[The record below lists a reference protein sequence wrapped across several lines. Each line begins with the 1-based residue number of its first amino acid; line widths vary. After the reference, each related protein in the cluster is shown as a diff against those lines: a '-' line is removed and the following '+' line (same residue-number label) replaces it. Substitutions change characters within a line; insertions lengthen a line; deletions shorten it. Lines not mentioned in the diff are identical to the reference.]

1 MPNPPVNPNLPIS
14 SKNLGKWGTSYDPTH
29 CEKVIEL
36 GKKGESIYAMAEYFN
51 VSVMTLFKWAST
63 KDDWFNAFLRA
74 RDYSKAWLVRKMIE
88 GLDTPTFQ
96 ARLADL
102 LAKFIYNAVDGDL
115 IKIPELKEAK
125 NAEEQGKAIIAAMSV
140 GHITTTHADRAM
152 KVVLQ
157 CATAVEKTEIR
168 DRLELL
174 EQRLDA

>member
-1 MPNPPVNPNLPIS
+1 MPNVPTGVENKLPTNNRS
-14 SKNLGKWGTSYDPTH
+14 LYFPEY
-29 CEKVIEL
+29 CQEVIER
-36 GKKGESIYAMAEYFN
+36 GKAGDSVYAMAEHFN
-51 VSVMTLFKWAST
+51 VSVRTLFLWAST
-63 KDDWFNAFLRA
+63 HDDWFNAFLRA
-74 RDYSKAWLVRKMIE
+74 RDYSKAWLVRKMIG

-125 NAEEQGKAIIAAMSV
+125 TVAEQGKVIIDAMAV
-140 GHITTTHADRAM
+140 GHITTSQADRAM

-157 CATAVEKTEIR
+157 CATAMEKTEIR